1 MSRRT
6 RARIVGVGAAV
17 GEQVLT
23 NFDLEKMVDTSD
35 EWIVTRTGIRERRI
49 ARPDVAT
56 SDLAVAAAREA
67 LVHAGLG
74 AAALD
79 MVIVGTVTPDMP
91 FPCTACLVASRLG
104 IPEVPAF
111 DLSSGCTGFLYACAT
126 AASFLDTGLYRHILV
141 IGGDTL
147 SRIVDWQDR
156 STCVLFGD
164 GVGAAVL
171 VAEEGERGFLGFR
184 LGSDADKS
192 EHLSLPAGGS
202 RLPAS
207 AETVAGRLHYV
218 RMDGQE
224 VFKFA
229 VRATTDASLRLLE
242 ELGLAPEAVDL
253 FIPHQANRRIV
264 DAAVQRLGFPPE
276 KVMVNLERYGNMSAG
291 SIPVALD
298 EAIRCG
304 RVKEGDLLLMVA
316 FGAGLSWAAAACRW

>member
-1 MSRRT
+1 M

-35 EWIVTRTGIRERRI
+35 EWIVSRTGIRERRI
-49 ARPDVAT
+49 ARPGVAT
-56 SDLAVAAAREA
+56 SDLALAAAQQA
-67 LVHAGLG
+67 LTHAGLP
-74 AAALD
+74 ATVLD
-79 MVIVGTVTPDMP
+79 MIVVGTVTPDMP

-104 IPEVPAF
+104 VPEVPAF
-111 DLSSGCTGFLYACAT
+111 DLSAGCTGFLYACAV
-126 AASFLDTGLYRHILV
+126 AASFLNTGRYGHILV
-141 IGGDTL
+141 LGGDTL

-171 VAEEGERGFLGFR
+171 APEEGDRGFLGFR

-192 EHLSLPAGGS
+192 EHLTMPAGGS

-207 AETVAGRLHYV
+207 IETVAERLHYL

-229 VRATTDASLRLLE
+229 VRATTDASLRLLG
-242 ELGLAPEAVDL
+242 ELGLKPEDVDL

-264 DAAVQRLGFPPE
+264 DAAVQRLGFPAE

-291 SIPVALD
+291 SIPVALE
-298 EAIRCG
+298 EAIRGG
-304 RVKEGDLLLMVA
+304 RVREGDLLLMVA
-316 FGAGLSWAAAACRW
+316 FGAGLSWAAAAYRW